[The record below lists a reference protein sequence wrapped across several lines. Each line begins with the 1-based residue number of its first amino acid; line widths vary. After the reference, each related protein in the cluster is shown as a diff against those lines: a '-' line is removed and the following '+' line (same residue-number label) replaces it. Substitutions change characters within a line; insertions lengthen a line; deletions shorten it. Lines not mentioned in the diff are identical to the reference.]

1 MTIRTT
7 VRSWRAMGVAG
18 IILAGTCY
26 VLFQDVIDGAPI
38 TTAHVLT
45 ALALMIATAASH
57 CIVPTFKIRR
67 YPLTACMVI
76 LATGSILYIGLMS
89 GARNAEQ
96 TALKAE
102 RIEQANKERARIAEL
117 RKQAQ
122 AMLSKALAEVAKDC
136 KGGVG
141 KNCKGATA
149 TRDVYEAA
157 VKGHDADIARLG
169 AFQTPNAGYKAIAE
183 GLVRLPWFKD
193 ADVKELEETV
203 IILMTWLAVLLAE
216 LSVPVFLAFGLGH
229 EIRDDSAQTSF
240 AAGNVAEAKRLLASD
255 GPANDPPKGGKRR
268 KIPARL
274 PTPVATRL
282 PANVI
287 ALPGK
292 GNSTLAGKHP
302 VIAALELAGKPLT
315 NTELAEAM
323 NVCGGESTKRRRE
336 VADLID
342 EWTVGKF
349 VLVGLKG
356 WRQLSA

>member
-1 MTIRTT
+1 MAIRTT
-7 VRSWRAMGVAG
+7 VRSWRAIGVAG

-26 VLFQDVIDGAPI
+26 VLFQDVINGAPI

-57 CIVPTFKIRR
+57 CIVPTFKIGR

-102 RIEQANKERARIAEL
+102 RIEQANKERARIGEL

-122 AMLSKALAEVAKDC
+122 AMLSKALADVAKDC

-157 VKGHDADIARLG
+157 VKGHDADLARLG
-169 AFQTPNAGYKAIAE
+169 AHQTPNAGYKAIAE
-183 GLVRLPWFKD
+183 GLVRLPWFKG
-193 ADVKELEETV
+193 ADVKDLEETV

-229 EIRDDSAQTSF
+229 EIRTDSAQTSF
-240 AAGNVAEAKRLLASD
+240 AVTNFAEAKRLL
-255 GPANDPPKGGKRR
+255 GPDTEPPKGGKRR
-268 KIPARL
+268 KLLANVPARV
-274 PTPVATRL
+274 PARS

-292 GNSTLAGKHP
+292 GHSSFAGKHP
-302 VIAALELAGKPLT
+302 VIAALEVAGKPLT
-315 NTELAEAM
+315 NSELAEAM
-323 NVCGGESTKRRRE
+323 RVCGGESTKRRRE

-342 EWTVGKF
+342 ETIAGKF
-349 VLVGLKG
+349 VMVGLKE
-356 WRQLSA
+356 WRQASA

>member
-26 VLFQDVIDGAPI
+26 VLFQDVINGAPI

-76 LATGSILYIGLMS
+76 LALGSILYIGLMS

-102 RIEQANKERARIAEL
+102 RIEDANKERARIAEL
-117 RKQAQ
+117 RKTAQ
-122 AMLSKALAEVAKDC
+122 AMLDKATAAVAAEC
-136 KGGVG
+136 STGVG
-141 KNCKGATA
+141 KLCVGKKATKE
-149 TRDVYEAA
+149 VYEAA
-157 VKGHDADIARLG
+157 VKGHDADLARLG

-183 GLVRLPWFKD
+183 GLVRLPWFKGSS
-193 ADVKELEETV
+193 VKELEETV

-240 AAGNVAEAKRLLASD
+240 AIGNIGEAKSLLTSD
-255 GPANDPPKGGKRR
+255 GAANDPLKGGKRR
-268 KIPARL
+268 KTRL
-274 PTPVATRL
+274 PIQAGHL
-282 PANVI
+282 PANVV

-302 VIAALELAGKPLT
+302 VIAALEAAGKPLT
-315 NTELAEAM
+315 NTELAQAM
-323 NVCGGESTKRRRE
+323 HVCGGESTKRRRE
-336 VADLID
+336 VAALLD
-342 EWTVGKF
+342 ETIAGKF
-349 VLVGLKG
+349 VLVSLKE
-356 WRQLSA
+356 WQLAIA

>member
-7 VRSWRAMGVAG
+7 VRSWWAMGVAG
-18 IILAGTCY
+18 IILAGTSY
-26 VLFQDVIDGAPI
+26 VLFQDVINGASI

-67 YPLTACMVI
+67 YPLTACMII
-76 LATGSILYIGLMS
+76 LAMGSILYIGLMS

-102 RIEQANKERARIAEL
+102 RIEDANKERARIAEL
-117 RKQAQ
+117 RKSAQ
-122 AMLSKALAEVAKDC
+122 AMLDRATAAVAAEC
-136 KGGVG
+136 STGVG
-141 KNCKGATA
+141 KLCVGKKATKE
-149 TRDVYEAA
+149 VYEAA
-157 VKGHDADIARLG
+157 VKGHDADLAHLG

-183 GLVRLPWFKD
+183 GLVRLPWFKGSN
-193 ADVKELEETV
+193 VKELEETV

-240 AAGNVAEAKRLLASD
+240 AAGNLVEAKRLLASD

-268 KIPARL
+268 KLPARL
-274 PTPVATRL
+274 PTPIATRL

-292 GNSTLAGKHP
+292 ANSTLAGKHP
-302 VIAALELAGKPLT
+302 VIAALEAAGKPLT
-315 NTELAEAM
+315 NSELAAAM
-323 NVCGGESTKRRRE
+323 AVCGGESTKRRRE
-336 VADLID
+336 VADLLD
-342 EWTVGKF
+342 ETIAGKF
-349 VLVGLKG
+349 VLIGLKN
-356 WRQLSA
+356 WRQASA